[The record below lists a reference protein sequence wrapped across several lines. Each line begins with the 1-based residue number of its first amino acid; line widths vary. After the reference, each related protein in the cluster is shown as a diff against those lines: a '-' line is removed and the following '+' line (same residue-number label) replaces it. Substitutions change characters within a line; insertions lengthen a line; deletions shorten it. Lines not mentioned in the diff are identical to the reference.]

1 MSGQQAKSE
10 AGRDSLAELFAGSS
24 NFVERMPM
32 LRVIFERAGVACS
45 EDIASLA
52 DPPPQLLLQDLQSGV
67 AGELLAKYDGKSVFG
82 VLHASRWSARL
93 AACLDR
99 PAVFAIVDMMLGSDG
114 SQPPYDADRPFSRIE
129 MRIAEAFLARLAKA
143 LEAGLAGVAETPL
156 SVEAALDHVDF
167 DAIGKANNPMVLA
180 RYRLESGPAAGE
192 IVVAVARA
200 ALNPHRQALARVPT
214 KEAPAVD
221 PRWREQMQTEVTRAQ
236 VVLNAILDERPGTL
250 GEVASFGV
258 GKIVELNATA
268 SGRVRL
274 ECNGEPLLW
283 CHLGKAQGKYTLRV
297 DEPVDREQEFM
308 NELLSG

>member
-1 MSGQQAKSE
+1 MSGEQAKTE

-32 LRVIFERAGVACS
+32 LRVVFDHAAAACS

-52 DPPPQLLLQDLQSGV
+52 EPPPQLLLQGLESGI
-67 AGELLAKYDGKSVFG
+67 AGDLLAKYDGNSVFAI
-82 VLHASRWSARL
+82 LYASRWSARL
-93 AACLDR
+93 AACVDKR
-99 PAVFAIVDMMLGSDG
+99 AVFAIVDMMLGSDG
-114 SQPPYDADRPFSRIE
+114 TQPPYDADRPISRIE
-129 MRIAEAFLARLAKA
+129 MRIAEAFLGRLAKA
-143 LEAGLAGVAETPL
+143 LEGALAGVAETPL
-156 SVEAALDHVDF
+156 AVEAAFDHIDF

-180 RYRLESGPAAGE
+180 RFRLEAGSAGGE
-192 IVVAVARA
+192 IVVAVARS

-214 KEAPAVD
+214 KEGPAAD
-221 PRWREQMQTEVTRAQ
+221 PRWSQQMQNEITRAQ
-236 VVLNAILDERPGTL
+236 VTLSAILDERPGTL
-250 GEVASFGV
+250 GEIASFGV
-258 GKIVELNATA
+258 GRIVELNATA
-268 SGRVRL
+268 TGRVRL

>member
-32 LRVIFERAGVACS
+32 LRVIFERAAIACG

-52 DPPPQLLLQDLQSGV
+52 DPPPQLVLQDLQSGV
-67 AGELLAKYDGKSVFG
+67 AGELLAKYDGNSVFG
-82 VLHASRWSARL
+82 ILHASRWSARL

-99 PAVFAIVDMMLGSDG
+99 RAMFAIVDMMLGSDG

-129 MRIAEAFLARLAKA
+129 MRIAEVFLARLAKA
-143 LEAGLAGVAETPL
+143 LETGLAGVAETPL
-156 SVEAALDHVDF
+156 SLEATLDHVDF

-180 RYRLESGPAAGE
+180 RYRLEAGPAAGE

-200 ALNPHRQALARVPT
+200 ALNPHRQALARTPT
-214 KEAPAVD
+214 KEASAAD

-283 CHLGKAQGKYTLRV
+283 CHLGKSQGKYTLRV